1 MKQLLNSST
10 NRRIQFVEFLDQ
22 LPSWCDIKEAARTVD
37 CSVKTLLSDIDFINE
52 FWGDYIYIEYSKFQG
67 VRLNNIT
74 SNKLGNV
81 YGKIFQES
89 LEFQFLEK
97 MLYESNQDAD
107 YWINELFMSEAS
119 FYRMVN
125 ALEEFLKRRG
135 LQLERSPFR
144 VVGPDERWVRFFYQ
158 QYYTEAYGVNQWPFT
173 LNHEETTCF
182 IMRTSTD
189 FDVSLDDREIQEAAY
204 LFMVTLNRMHQGFYL
219 PENVYEEEDDTI
231 DKVLDFSRPFAEHL
245 LAGTDFK
252 LPQKWYKEISRTVYH
267 EFYNWDNPEQIVRI
281 NSKIDTF
288 LKNISQAIEYPLE
301 RDDKRK
307 IMQEMM
313 SWYVEYN
320 IYPYRQIMLFDK
332 HQKFAREIQLVYPIF
347 SSLVKIHLKD
357 IEKKS
362 PELWTDIRLNN
373 VFFVLMKEWSHL
385 PVHLEKL
392 RRKVT
397 ILVISDLGRKHA
409 EMLQDFLIANYSKR
423 IDVDTFKEPVIATG
437 PDDFENFAS
446 YDIVLSN
453 NPIDGYDNDNVLIVN
468 NFFSASDRENLLNLI
483 VAVQKNSARKHLK
496 ELGNLKLRTA
506 QEIYFSEKIMNQ

>member
-10 NRRIQFVEFLDQ
+10 YRRIQFVEFLDQ
-22 LPSWCDIKEAARTVD
+22 LPSWCDVKEAARKID
-37 CSVKTLLSDIDFINE
+37 CSAKTLLSDIDYINE

-74 SNKLGNV
+74 SNKMGNV
-81 YGKIFQES
+81 YGLIYSES
-89 LEFQFLEK
+89 NEFQFVEK

-125 ALEEFLKRRG
+125 ALEDFLKRRG

-144 VVGPDERWVRFFYQ
+144 IVGPDERWVRFFYQ
-158 QYYTEAYGVNQWPFT
+158 QYFSEAYGANQWPFT
-173 LNHEETTCF
+173 LDHEETTCF

-219 PENVYEEEDDTI
+219 PENVYAEEDDTI

-245 LAGTDFK
+245 LADKDFT
-252 LPQKWYKEISRTVYH
+252 LPQKWYKEVSRTVFH

-288 LKNISQAIEYPLE
+288 LKNVSEGIDFPLNQE
-301 RDDKRK
+301 DKRK
-307 IMQEMM
+307 IMQQMM

-320 IYPYRQIMLFDK
+320 FYPYRQIMLYDK
-332 HQKFAREIQLVYPIF
+332 YKKFAREVQLVYPIF
-347 SSLVKIHLKD
+347 STLVKIHLQD

-362 PELWTDIRLNN
+362 PELWTDIRINN
-373 VFFVLMKEWSHL
+373 IFFLMMKEWSQL
-385 PVHLEKL
+385 PIHLEKL

-397 ILVISDLGRKHA
+397 IHVVSDLGRKHA
-409 EMLQDFLIANYSKR
+409 EMLRDFLVANYSNWT
-423 IDVDTFKEPVIATG
+423 IVDTFNEPVISVGA
-437 PDDFENFAS
+437 DDFEDFS
-446 YDIVLSN
+446 TYDIVLSN
-453 NPIDGYDNDNVLIVN
+453 NPIKGYENDNVLIVN
-468 NFFSASDRENLLNLI
+468 NFFSASDRENLLNFI
-483 VAVQKNSARKHLK
+483 VAHQKSEARKHLK
-496 ELGNLKLRTA
+496 ALGNIKTKTA
-506 QEIYFSEKIMNQ
+506 KELYFSQQLMNK